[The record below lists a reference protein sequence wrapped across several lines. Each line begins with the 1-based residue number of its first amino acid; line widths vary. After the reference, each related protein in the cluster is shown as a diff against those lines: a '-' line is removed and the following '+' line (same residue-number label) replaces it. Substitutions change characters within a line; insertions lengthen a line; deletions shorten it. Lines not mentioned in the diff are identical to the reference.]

1 MASKLKNFL
10 IGTIIAAL
18 SAIGAKKANAQ
29 GIEDWDPYGVTRM
42 DQTERN
48 ERLAQIEKKL
58 DTIDFIIADRERRN
72 KAVHELIPAKFPME
86 KYSKMDWNSPTGLYI
101 IDDIDSKI
109 QAQLEQGV
117 DTAVESKLKKD
128 MALLES
134 FFNKPSLESL
144 NKLTGMTI
152 AKLVEFY
159 SNNLRRLVRDGDFTE
174 QEAEVI
180 SSYLDPYSTINK
192 VPIKSRY
199 EMLVEII
206 KKQQFKDYTSLM
218 AQRLNEEITVAEYN
232 KEIEHYKEI
241 YDLLLKTLELTNKNK
256 GLKDASS
263 VWGGFSAISWQAT
276 ESVRRANAKK
286 TSLTEE
292 RAAIYNPPTPPVP
305 VQEKSKKSKGTQ
317 R

>member
-1 MASKLKNFL
+1 MSNFVGNILLIYIIIHNFKICTRILSLFKRTFILSYIKQFKLVKGDKKFYIL
-10 IGTIIAAL
+10 IIPYLL
-18 SAIGAKKANAQ
+18 S
-29 GIEDWDPYGVTRM
+29 
-42 DQTERN
+42 
-48 ERLAQIEKKL
+48 
-58 DTIDFIIADRERRN
+58 
-72 KAVHELIPAKFPME
+72 
-86 KYSKMDWNSPTGLYI
+86 YI
-101 IDDIDSKI
+101 IDDIDSKF

-144 NKLTGMTI
+144 NKLTGMTV

-159 SNNLRRLVRDGDFTE
+159 SNNLRRLVQDGDFTE

-218 AQRLNEEITVAEYN
+218 AQRLNEEITVTEYN

-286 TSLTEE
+286 SSLTEE
-292 RAAIYNPPTPPVP
+292 REAIYNPPSPPVQ
-305 VQEKSKKSKGTQ
+305 VQEKAKKTKQ